1 MYYHK
6 VIKTRV
12 AYLMLLVKGT
22 SYKSNVD
29 NIQKS
34 RYSANIQK
42 SRYSDNIQKSRCSDN
57 IHNNSE
63 EVFVSCGD
71 QYHKTTKVPIEYFSF
86 VVK

>member
-12 AYLMLLVKGT
+12 AYLVLLVKGT

-29 NIQKS
+29 KQKS
-34 RYSANIQK
+34 RY
-42 SRYSDNIQKSRCSDN
+42 SDN

>member
-12 AYLMLLVKGT
+12 AYLVLLVKGT

-42 SRYSDNIQKSRCSDN
+42 SRYSDN

>member
-12 AYLMLLVKGT
+12 AYLVLLVKGT

-29 NIQKS
+29 K
-34 RYSANIQK
+34 QK